1 MEFRA
6 ELEMKKGNPRKQG
19 DMEGGTSKSA
29 YQLPS
34 YFSYSRTVVALGETQ
49 RSKVERNN

>member
-19 DMEGGTSKSA
+19 DMEGGNFKICISTPFLL
-29 YQLPS
+29 QL
-34 YFSYSRTVVALGETQ
+34 LLNWGCMGETH
-49 RSKVERNN
+49 RNIVERNN